1 MTAISK
7 KIIGRSQDCDYVIF
21 DPKNRVSRKHI
32 EVIKNNTL
40 FSIKDLNS
48 LNGTY
53 VNGNKIIPG
62 QEINIRITDKITL
75 SKDYQ
80 LNLNEIFENVIDD
93 DSTKI
98 LNTSKG
104 PSLTFD
110 NERTILNNG
119 DKTIIFDKNKTS
131 INDLSEI
138 DKTPYITIGR
148 SLDNK
153 IVLDNNSI
161 SKYHCKIRM
170 ISPLILE
177 IEDLGSTNGTF
188 ADDIKISPNCKF
200 QYSSSVKVRLASNV
214 FLDLRKIF
222 PDIQIIEK
230 KSPPSNPNPSQQ
242 NNQNQ
247 AITANEL
254 IEFMQLEDV
263 WKEYNNRHQAASSSA
278 NSYSI
283 GGTILGGVAS
293 IVLGGPVGMALS
305 IGGGVLG
312 RYLGQQ
318 SSNKIK
324 NDHTYDDMFLQVYS
338 CPRCKE
344 SFQRKPWITIRDCNK
359 CRIKFR

>member
-1 MTAISK
+1 MTSISR
-7 KIIGRSQDCDYVIF
+7 KIIGRSQDCEYVIY
-21 DPKNRVSRKHI
+21 DPKNRVSRKHLEI
-32 EVIKNNTL
+32 TL
-40 FSIKDLNS
+40 NGNLFTLKDLNS

-53 VNGNKIIPG
+53 VNGNKINPG
-62 QEINIRITDKITL
+62 QEIKISITDKITL

-80 LNLNEIFENVIDD
+80 LNLNEVFKNVFDD

-98 LNTSKG
+98 LNNSKG
-104 PSLTFD
+104 SSLTFD
-110 NERTILNNG
+110 NERTIVNNG

-131 INDLSEI
+131 INDLSDI

-148 SLDNK
+148 SIDNK
-153 IVLDNNSI
+153 IVLENTSV

-170 ISPLILE
+170 ISPLIVE

-188 ADDIKISPNCKF
+188 ADDIKILPNCKF
-200 QYSSSVKVRLASNV
+200 QYSSNVKIRLGSNV
-214 FLDLRKIF
+214 NLDLKKIF
-222 PDIQIIEK
+222 PSIHIIEK
-230 KSPPSNPNPSQQ
+230 KSPPVNSTPPQQ
-242 NNQNQ
+242 NNQ

-254 IEFMQLEDV
+254 NEFMQLEEV
-263 WKEYNNRHQAASSSA
+263 WKEYNNRHQSASSSA

-283 GGTILGGVAS
+283 GGTILGGVAA

-305 IGGGVLG
+305 IGGGILG

-318 SSNKIK
+318 GSNKIK
-324 NDHTYDDMFLQVYS
+324 NDHTYEDIFLQVYS

-344 SFQRKPWITIRDCNK
+344 SFQKKPWITIRDCNK